1 MRRRIYLLR
10 HAEVSYL
17 GAGGRPV
24 RPEQAALT
32 AKGEAQANA
41 LGQLLARVTFDRVV
55 TSGLPRTLETA
66 LRVLAG
72 RSDAPDVESWPEF
85 SELRGGKLRDLAPGT
100 LGEALLGAFRG
111 AVPESTRFL
120 GGETVGEL
128 FDRVLPA
135 LERLVGDPSWDC
147 ALLIL
152 HGAVNRALLSW
163 ALTGTRTFL
172 GHIEQAPGCINIL
185 DLGEGWVVRTLNFR
199 PDNPLFLDGRET
211 TMEKLHTELL
221 GAAR

>member
-120 GGETVGEL
+120 G
-128 FDRVLPA
+128 
-135 LERLVGDPSWDC
+135 DPSWDC